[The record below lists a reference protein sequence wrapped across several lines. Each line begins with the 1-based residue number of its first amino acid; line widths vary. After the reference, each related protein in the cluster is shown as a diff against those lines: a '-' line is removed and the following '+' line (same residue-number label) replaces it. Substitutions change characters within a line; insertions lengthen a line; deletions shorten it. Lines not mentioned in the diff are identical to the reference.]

1 MSTLSLYAAAVPP
14 LSRALQNLKT
24 VLGKAAA
31 HAEAQGWDAAVLLQ
45 ARLFPDMFPL
55 VRQVQ
60 IATDMAKG
68 CGARLTGAEVP
79 SWPDDEID
87 FAGLQARIDRAC
99 ELLAGLDPTAFDGAA
114 DRAIT
119 LKTPRGELAFTGL
132 SYLQGFVLPNVYFHC
147 TTAYNLLRH
156 NGVPLGKRDFLG
168 AS

>member
-1 MSTLSLYAAAVPP
+1 MSTLSLHAAAVPP
-14 LSRALQNLKT
+14 LLRALQNLKA
-24 VLGKAAA
+24 VLGKAAT

-45 ARLFPDMFPL
+45 ARLYPDMFPL

-68 CGARLTGAEVP
+68 CGARLTATEVP
-79 SWPDDEID
+79 SWPDDETD

-99 ELLAGLDPTAFDGAA
+99 TLLEDLDPAAFDGAA

-132 SYLQGFVLPNVYFHC
+132 TYLQGFVLPNVYFHC